1 VTATFPVPPWP
12 TVDWSQGE
20 TQRELEDRELANL
33 ANVAPRI
40 GWQDFIRT
48 EFHWYAGEHVAAI
61 GPTGTGKT
69 FLISHLLPL
78 RRYVAVFGTKPA
90 DRMLDS
96 LVKQRGYKLLQAWPS
111 NLLPIDRAN
120 NSPKRVLWPEVRQLN
135 DLDATTKQKLVF
147 EDALW
152 RIFREGGWTV
162 ALDETSYLVQEL
174 GLGRWI
180 KRYLLQARELKIS
193 LIAASQRPAWVPL
206 EIYDQST
213 HLFLWR
219 DNDETNLAR
228 IAGFSVHSGSF
239 IRRVVANL
247 EQYQAL
253 YINTRT
259 GQMLRTRAP
268 AEGT

>member
-1 VTATFPVPPWP
+1 MTTFQLPPWP
-12 TVDWSQGE
+12 SVDWSRGE
-20 TQRELEDRELANL
+20 TQRELEDRQLADL
-33 ANVAPRI
+33 ATVAPRV
-40 GWQDFIRT
+40 GWHEFIRND
-48 EFHWYAGEHVAAI
+48 FQWFAGEHVAAI

-69 FLISHLLPL
+69 FLISRLLPL
-78 RRYVAVFGTKPA
+78 RKYVAVFGTKPVDA
-90 DRMLDS
+90 ALTRLI
-96 LVKQRGYKLLQAWPS
+96 KTQGYKHLQAWPN
-111 NLLPIDRAN
+111 NLMPVDKAD
-120 NSPKRVLWPEVRQLN
+120 NSPKRVLWPDVRNLN
-135 DLDATTKQKLVF
+135 DIDATALQKRVF

-174 GLGRWI
+174 GLSRWI

-206 EIYDQST
+206 EVYDQST

-219 DNDETNLAR
+219 DNDETNLSR
-228 IAGFSVHSGSF
+228 LAGFSVHSGSF

-259 GQMLRTRAP
+259 GLMVRTRAP
-268 AEGT
+268 AGE